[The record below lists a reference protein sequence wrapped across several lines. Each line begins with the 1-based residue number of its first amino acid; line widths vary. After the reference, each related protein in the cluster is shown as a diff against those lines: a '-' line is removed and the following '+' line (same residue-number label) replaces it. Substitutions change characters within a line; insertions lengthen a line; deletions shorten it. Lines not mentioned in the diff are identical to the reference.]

1 MAQTAPDLP
10 QTVYPEYFG
19 LKEVSFSITPDPQYL
34 YLSNQYREALA
45 HLLYGTGGGGGF
57 VLLTGEVGTGKTT
70 VCRAFLE
77 QLPEQ
82 VDVALILNP
91 ALTGPE
97 LLQTVC
103 HEFGIELPVGETST
117 KVLIDRL
124 NAYLLDAHAKGRR
137 PLLMID
143 EAQNLA
149 PEVLEQ
155 VRLLTN
161 LETPKHKLLQIFLV
175 GQPELRELLR
185 GERLRQLDQ
194 RITARFHITP
204 LGKTETADYIRHRL
218 AVAGVERR
226 LFTPAANRQIY
237 RLSGGVPRLIN
248 ILCDRAL
255 LGAYATRSNLVNSR
269 IVTQAARELRGE
281 QGFGGWAAWRRTF
294 AAIALAVP
302 LAAGIGWLAYAWM
315 QQQTTNPVP
324 PAEVVAAPAES
335 ASAAATSPDEPIGP
349 AEQTK
354 EREISAQTRAADEHQ
369 PAPPEA
375 ETHSEIPPLDALLS
389 DRRTALTRLL
399 HLWRVEVAEGV
410 SADLCKLAE
419 TAGLRCRGDKGT
431 WNNLRAYGRPAMI
444 ELRDPGGK
452 TGYVVVVGLDEGTVT
467 LVADEKNLQVPI
479 GTLDSHW
486 YGNYLLLWR
495 PPPTGGKLIAANAPA
510 ESIRWLRKALTRVDG
525 VAVSDLESGLYDQGL
540 RAAVQQF
547 QAQRGLEPDGIAGP
561 ETLIQL
567 NNAAAAP
574 DTPRLITSP

>member
-1 MAQTAPDLP
+1 MARTAPDSP

-34 YLSNQYREALA
+34 YLSNQHREALA
-45 HLLYGTGGGGGF
+45 HLLYGSGGSGGF

-103 HEFGIELPVGETST
+103 REFGIELLAGETST

-226 LFTPAANRQIY
+226 LFTPAAIRRIY
-237 RLSGGVPRLIN
+237 RTSGGVPRLIN

-255 LGAYATRSNLVNSR
+255 LGAYATRRNLASSR

-281 QGFGGWAAWRRTF
+281 QGISGWAAWRRPF

-302 LAAGIGWLAYAWM
+302 LAAGIGWLAYPWI
-315 QQQTTNPVP
+315 QQQAVSLFP
-324 PAEVVAAPAES
+324 PAELEMAAMESKEAEPTVPEEPVHVAEQEQVKADEVAAHDDAMGG
-335 ASAAATSPDEPIGP
+335 D
-349 AEQTK
+349 
-354 EREISAQTRAADEHQ
+354 Q
-369 PAPPEA
+369 PAAPEPQ
-375 ETHSEIPPLDALLS
+375 IPPVVDLMT

-399 HLWRVEVAEGV
+399 RQWRVEVAEGV

-419 TAGLRCRGDKGT
+419 TAGLRCRSDKGT
-431 WNNLRAYGRPAMI
+431 WNNLRAYGRPAML
-444 ELRDPGGK
+444 ELRDPSGN

-467 LVADEKNLQVPI
+467 LSLGEQNLRLPI

-486 YGNYLLLWR
+486 SGGYTLLWQR
-495 PPPTGGKLIAANAPA
+495 PPTNGAVIAANASG
-510 ESIRWLRKALTRVDG
+510 EWVRWLRKALARVDG
-525 VAVSDLESGLYDQGL
+525 IELSDLESGIYDQGL
-540 RAAVQQF
+540 KAAVRQF
-547 QAQRGLEPDGIAGP
+547 QARYGLEPDGIAGP

-574 DTPRLITSP
+574 DTPRLIASP